1 MYEYNTNGYLNE
13 VLTAFLQLTNAEVKT
28 ITDKANWGKE
38 GFLDIIDKKVAG
50 ILEAKEATAAVA

>member
-1 MYEYNTNGYLNE
+1 M
-13 VLTAFLQLTNAEVKT
+13 KT